1 MELKK
6 PMLLQLADKLQE
18 HKDNIS
24 KLKTR
29 YISDNAKMKEL
40 NDQILKLERTQKVIH
55 SDFDPLLKDIDKLDI
70 EANHLLNIIQENN
83 KNMSLEEIAKE
94 LETRI

>member
-1 MELKK
+1 
-6 PMLLQLADKLQE
+6 MLLQLADKLQE

-83 KNMSLEEIAKE
+83 KNMDPKIYNKLRSNATKKE
-94 LETRI
+94 YS

>member
-1 MELKK
+1 
-6 PMLLQLADKLQE
+6 MLLQLADKLQE